1 MSGTMRCDDVIRELA
16 APTAGCDS
24 AALADHLAACPA
36 CSHFAERV
44 AHLDHLWEATRP
56 ALPSDRAWGVLW
68 TAVCDQLDQPVEVGI
83 SVEEEVGRDLIALP
97 VAVSRPWR
105 RWATVVFGLAQAAAL
120 LVGFGLMLARAPQ
133 ETHAAVVAV
142 DIEPGETVLIGDNGQ
157 VNRTEIDADVGPSDI
172 DENYAMFN
180 ALEAMAKD
188 L

>member
-1 MSGTMRCDDVIRELA
+1 
-16 APTAGCDS
+16 
-24 AALADHLAACPA
+24 
-36 CSHFAERV
+36 
-44 AHLDHLWEATRP
+44 
-56 ALPSDRAWGVLW
+56 
-68 TAVCDQLDQPVEVGI
+68 
-83 SVEEEVGRDLIALP
+83 
-97 VAVSRPWR
+97 
-105 RWATVVFGLAQAAAL
+105 
-120 LVGFGLMLARAPQ
+120 LMLARAPQ